1 MCGYGWGDPEAI
13 ETTRGQQSRPT
24 AEQRITGSWRTE
36 NTDLIFENER
46 DKVCCGKG
54 KEKEGRLSCEVV
66 VVSVV
71 GKVGARERV
80 L

>member
-1 MCGYGWGDPEAI
+1 MEKR
-13 ETTRGQQSRPT
+13 RGR
-24 AEQRITGSWRTE
+24 
-36 NTDLIFENER
+36 
-46 DKVCCGKG
+46 
-54 KEKEGRLSCEVV
+54 GRLSCEVV